1 MLVQF
6 RLKNF
11 MSIRDE
17 QVFSLVAVSGLKEQE
32 QHLSDNV
39 IAATKEV
46 DVLRSAVIYGANASG
61 KSNLLRA
68 IEYFIDTVTLSSP
81 TGSAIS
87 SYSPFVLDQKSSSE
101 PTLLEA
107 IFVIDGIVYR
117 YGFEVQQKVVVA
129 EWLFIRRKQETYV
142 FDRSINELRINRPY
156 KKLLEL
162 QNNKMVAQTVLLL
175 QLGALFNDETCQAV
189 RKWAFNMRYVQGTED
204 YQFRDFTI
212 QYLEQPENKQRILNL
227 LRDADLGIEDIEL
240 IISENKS
247 SISSARTAKFY
258 GGGDLILTNPV
269 DPNDLTKG
277 YNGVSLGIKTP
288 NQPRTDIGI
297 KSTRVFW
304 DNDIGIF
311 KSISVPFSTFESQGT
326 QKFFNLIG
334 LILWHL
340 DNGGI
345 LIADELDTKLHP
357 LLTQRIVQLFNSP
370 VTNPR
375 NAQFVFATHDT
386 NLLSAGLFRRDQI
399 WFTEKDSA
407 GVTQLYA
414 LTDYKPGGK
423 SVRNDEQLE
432 KNYIAGKY
440 GGIPYLGN
448 FDALFEQNQTAEK
461 NLTYE

>member
-1 MLVQF
+1 MLAQF

-17 QVFSLVAVSGLKEQE
+17 QIFSLVAVSGLKEQDKLLTE
-32 QHLSDNV
+32 NLVTASEDL
-39 IAATKEV
+39 
-46 DVLRSAVIYGANASG
+46 DLLRSAVVYGANASG

-68 IEYFIDTVTLSSP
+68 IEFFIDTITLSPP
-81 TGSAIS
+81 TGSAVG
-87 SYSPFVLDQKSSSE
+87 SYSPFVLDQQSPGE
-101 PTLLEA
+101 PTLVEA
-107 IFVIDGIVYR
+107 VFIIDHVVYR
-117 YGFEVQQKVVVA
+117 YGFEVQQQAVVA

-142 FDRSINELRINRPY
+142 FERSGHELRINRPY

-162 QNNKMVAQTVLLL
+162 QNNKMVSQTALLL
-175 QLGALFNDETCQAV
+175 NLGALFNYETCQTVQKWASAV
-189 RKWAFNMRYVQGTED
+189 RSIQGTED
-204 YQFRDFTI
+204 YQFRDYTV

-240 IISENKS
+240 IRPESKTPIATVAGLASP
-247 SISSARTAKFY
+247 AKVY
-258 GGGDLILTNPV
+258 GGGDWIPS
-269 DPNDLTKG
+269 DPTGMLEFLQGSFKMKTR
-277 YNGVSLGIKTP
+277 VTP
-288 NQPRTDIGI
+288 NINVGI
-297 KSTRVFW
+297 KSTRIFW
-304 DNDIGIF
+304 DSNTSQF
-311 KSISVPFSTFESQGT
+311 KSISTPFTKFESQGT

-370 VTNPR
+370 VTNPK
-375 NAQFVFATHDT
+375 NAQFVFATHDS

-399 WFTEKDSA
+399 WFTEKDNTGA
-407 GVTQLYA
+407 TKLYA

-423 SVRNDEQLE
+423 TIRNDEQLE
-432 KNYIAGKY
+432 KNYISGKY

-448 FDALFEQNQTAEK
+448 FDALFESKSSADETVMHE
-461 NLTYE
+461 

>member
-6 RLKNF
+6 RIKNF

-17 QVFSLVAVSGLKEQE
+17 QVFSLVAVSGLKEQQE
-32 QHLSDNV
+32 HLSGNL
-39 IAATKEV
+39 IAATEEL
-46 DVLRSAVIYGANASG
+46 DLLRSAVVYGANASG

-68 IEYFIDTVTLSSP
+68 IEFFIDTITLSSP
-81 TGSAIS
+81 TGSAIG
-87 SYSPFVLDQKSSSE
+87 SYSPFVLDQKSPGE

-107 IFVIDGIVYR
+107 IFVIDSVVYR
-117 YGFEVQQKVVVA
+117 YGFELQQKAVVA

-142 FDRSINELRINRPY
+142 FDRSSHELRINRPY

-175 QLGALFNDETCQAV
+175 QLGALFNDETCQTV
-189 RKWAFNMRYVQGTED
+189 RKWASNLRYIQGTED
-204 YQFRDFTI
+204 YQFRDYTI

-240 IISENKS
+240 TLSENKS
-247 SISSARTAKFY
+247 SMASVKSPTFY

-269 DPNDLTKG
+269 DPSDLTKG
-277 YNGVSLGIKTP
+277 YVGVSLGIKTR

-304 DNDIGIF
+304 DNDMGVF

-345 LIADELDTKLHP
+345 LFADELDTKLHP

-399 WFTEKDSA
+399 WFTEKDTTGA
-407 GVTQLYA
+407 TQLYA

-423 SVRNDEQLE
+423 TVRNDEQLE

-448 FDALFEQNQTAEK
+448 LDALFEQNQTVEQ
-461 NLTYE
+461 NLTHE